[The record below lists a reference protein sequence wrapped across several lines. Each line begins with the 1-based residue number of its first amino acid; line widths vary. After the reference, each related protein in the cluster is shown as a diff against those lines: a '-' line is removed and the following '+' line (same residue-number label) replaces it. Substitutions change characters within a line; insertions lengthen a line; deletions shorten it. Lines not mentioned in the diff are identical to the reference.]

1 MAIIQNTLYL
11 TTPKTV
17 VLREHLTLRIEI
29 EKQTRLTVPI
39 HHLESICAFGQVV
52 VTPPAMALCW
62 AHQVAVHYHTENGY
76 LLAQV
81 IGSGDTRYL
90 LRRAQYAAADSPE
103 DAARLARQ
111 FVAGKLQNSRSNLL
125 RSAREADRASDRTK
139 LAGAADELARLI
151 RQLAAGLKSEP
162 SDAPPIDPDCGLR
175 ETLDPIRGLEG
186 LGAKIYFSVFQY
198 MLKQQRENFKFVKR
212 TRRPPRD
219 RVNCLLSF
227 IYALIRH
234 DCLAALTTAGLDPYV
249 GWLHATRAGR
259 PACALDLMEE
269 FRPLTE
275 RLALTLINRRQIE
288 PKHFREREG
297 GAVEFTDQG
306 RREVIQAWQ
315 QAVQHHQASASSDQG
330 RREVI
335 QAWQRRKQTEV
346 KHPLFKQ
353 NIRIGQVFSI
363 QAKLLARKLR
373 GDIPDY
379 IPFII
384 K

>member
-11 TTPKTV
+11 MTPGTLV
-17 VLREHLTLRIEI
+17 TRDHLTLRIKVDKE
-29 EKQTRLTVPI
+29 TRLTVPI

-62 AHQVAVHYHTENGY
+62 EHQVAVHYHTKNGY

-81 IGSGDTRYL
+81 LGSGDTRYL
-90 LRRAQYAAADSPE
+90 LRRAQYATADSPQ
-103 DAARLARQ
+103 DASRIARR
-111 FVAGKLQNSRSNLL
+111 FVAGKLQNARSNLL
-125 RSAREADRASDRTK
+125 RSAREADGDLDRERLT
-139 LAGAADELARLI
+139 GAAAELARLI
-151 RQLAAGLKSEP
+151 RQLGEAAPVTEG
-162 SDAPPIDPDCGLR
+162 CGLR

-186 LGAKIYFSVFQY
+186 LGGKIYFSVFQY
-198 MLKQQRENFKFVKR
+198 MLKQQQEDFRFVTR

-219 RVNCLLSF
+219 RINCLLSF
-227 IYALIRH
+227 IYALVRH
-234 DCLAALTTAGLDPYV
+234 DCLTALTTAGLDPYV

-269 FRPLTE
+269 FRPYLAE
-275 RLALTLINRRQIE
+275 KLALTLINRRQIE

-297 GAVEFTDQG
+297 GAVEFTDRG
-306 RREVIQAWQ
+306 RKEVIQAWQ
-315 QAVQHHQASASSDQG
+315 L
-330 RREVI
+330 
-335 QAWQRRKQTEV
+335 RKQTKV
-346 KHPLFKQ
+346 KHVLFKQ
-353 NIRIGQVFSI
+353 HIRLGQVFSI

-379 IPFII
+379 VPFVP

>member
-1 MAIIQNTLYL
+1 MAIVQNTLYL
-11 TTPKTV
+11 TTPGTLVTKD
-17 VLREHLTLRIEI
+17 HLTLRIEI

-39 HHLESICAFGQVV
+39 HHLESICAFGRVV

-62 AHQVAVHYHTENGY
+62 KHQVAVHYHTENGY

-81 IGSGDTRYL
+81 LGSGDARYL
-90 LRRAQYAAADSPE
+90 LRRAQYTAADSPE
-103 DAARLARQ
+103 EAVSLARQ

-125 RSAREADRASDRTK
+125 RSGREAKNDFDRK
-139 LAGAADELARLI
+139 NLKNAAAEIARLI
-151 RQLAAGLKSEP
+151 RRLGNMS
-162 SDAPPIDPDCGLR
+162 PIPNDCGLR
-175 ETLDPIRGLEG
+175 EALDPIRGMEG
-186 LGAKIYFSVFQY
+186 LGARIYYSVFWN
-198 MLKQQRENFKFVKR
+198 MVKQQREDFQFVSR
-212 TRRPPRD
+212 MRRPPRD
-219 RVNCLLSF
+219 RINCLLSF
-227 IYALIRH
+227 IYALLRH

-269 FRPLTE
+269 FRPCLAE

-288 PKHFREREG
+288 PRHFRVREG
-297 GAVEFTDQG
+297 GAVEFTDRG
-306 RREVIQAWQ
+306 RK
-315 QAVQHHQASASSDQG
+315 
-330 RREVI
+330 EVI
-335 QAWQRRKQTEV
+335 QAWQRRKQGELT
-346 KHPLFKQ
+346 HFLFKQ

-379 IPFII
+379 IPFIP

>member
-11 TTPKTV
+11 TTPGTV
-17 VLREHLTLRIEI
+17 VLRDHLTLRIEI
-29 EKQTRLTVPI
+29 EKETRLTVPI

-81 IGSGDTRYL
+81 LGSGDTRYL
-90 LRRAQYAAADSPE
+90 LRRAQYTAADSPS
-103 DAARLARQ
+103 DASRIARQ

-125 RSAREADRASDRTK
+125 RSGREVDSDSDCTM
-139 LAGAADELARLI
+139 LAGAADKLAKLI
-151 RQLAAGLKSEP
+151 HQLG
-162 SDAPPIDPDCGLR
+162 DASLVASDCGLR
-175 ETLDPIRGLEG
+175 EALDPIRGLEG
-186 LGAKIYFSVFQY
+186 LGAKVYFSVFQY
-198 MLKQQRENFKFVKR
+198 MLKQQREDFRFVTR

-219 RVNCLLSF
+219 RINCLLSF
-227 IYALIRH
+227 IYALVRH

-249 GWLHATRAGR
+249 GWLHATRAAR

-269 FRPLTE
+269 FRPCLAE
-275 RLALTLINRRQIE
+275 KLALTMVNRRQIE
-288 PKHFREREG
+288 SRHFREREG
-297 GAVEFTDQG
+297 GAVELTDRG
-306 RREVIQAWQ
+306 RKKI
-315 QAVQHHQASASSDQG
+315 
-330 RREVI
+330 I

-346 KHPLFKQ
+346 KHLLFKQ

-373 GDIPDY
+373 GDVPDY
-379 IPFII
+379 IPYIS

>member
-1 MAIIQNTLYL
+1 MVEIQNTLYL

-17 VLREHLTLRIEI
+17 VHRDHLTLRVEI
-29 EKQTRLTVPI
+29 ERQTRLRVPI

-62 AHQVAVHYHTENGY
+62 QHQVAVHYHTESGY

-103 DAARLARQ
+103 DAARIAQQ
-111 FVAGKLQNSRSNLL
+111 FVAGKLQNSRANLL
-125 RSAREADRASDRTK
+125 RSAREADRDSDRTA
-139 LAGAADELARLI
+139 LSDAVAELARLI
-151 RQLAAGLKSEP
+151 RQLGNAP
-162 SDAPPIDPDCGLR
+162 SATSDCTLR
-175 ETLDPIRGLEG
+175 EALDPIRGFEG
-186 LGAKIYFSVFQY
+186 LGAKIYFSVFQH
-198 MLKQQRENFKFVKR
+198 MLKQQRETFAFTTR

-219 RVNCLLSF
+219 RINCLLSF

-269 FRPLTE
+269 FRPCLAE

-288 PKHFREREG
+288 AKHFRVREG
-297 GAVEFTDQG
+297 GAVEFTDRG
-306 RREVIQAWQ
+306 RREVI
-315 QAVQHHQASASSDQG
+315 
-330 RREVI
+330 R
-335 QAWQRRKQTEV
+335 AWQRRKQTEI

-363 QAKLLARKLR
+363 QSKLLARKLR

-379 IPFII
+379 IPFIY